1 MEDVNE
7 LISKVSQD
15 LGPDA
20 SDKEITEM
28 VLKAIEALPESD
40 RTEMLEQLVKRASS
54 RRLRHLDEE
63 VETRTDREIP
73 GEQ

>member
-1 MEDVNE
+1 MKDVNE

-20 SDKEITEM
+20 SDEEITER

-40 RTEMLEQLVKRASS
+40 RAEMLEQLVKRASS
-54 RRLRHLDEE
+54 RQLAHLDEE

-73 GEQ
+73 GEE